1 MVKQA
6 TKGQKEIYEE
16 NQATVTTYSVAS
28 TVSMAIYYSS
38 CMFLSQCS
46 STDYVFFAISA
57 LVQIFAILFM
67 KSLASQLNFFFD
79 QFKTNLS
86 FLEAKLDEKG
96 HVLDAG
102 ADLNDP
108 EAFGEYC
115 KDAIILSVITQLVSL
130 YTTWGFLLLLAFPAA
145 ATYKFVAGFLL
156 PWFTAGSDAEDV
168 DDKKQKKMDR
178 RREKVVYRR

>member
-6 TKGQKEIYEE
+6 TKGQKEIYDE
-16 NQATVTTYSVAS
+16 NQKTVTTYSVAS
-28 TVSMAIYYSS
+28 TISMAVYYSS

-46 STDYVFFAISA
+46 SSDYVFFVVSA
-57 LVQIFAILFM
+57 LIQIFSIFFM
-67 KSLASQLNFFFD
+67 KSLA
-79 QFKTNLS
+79 K
-86 FLEAKLDEKG
+86 AKLDEKG

-115 KDAIILSVITQLVSL
+115 KDAIILTVITQVISL
-130 YTTWGFLLLLAFPAA
+130 YSTYGFILLLAFPAT
-145 ATYKFVAGFLL
+145 ATYKFVSGFLL
-156 PWFTAGSDAEDV
+156 PWLTSGPDSEDI

>member
-16 NQATVTTYSVAS
+16 NQKTVTTYSVVS

-38 CMFLSQCS
+38 CVFLSHCS
-46 STDYVFFAISA
+46 STDYIFFAVSA
-57 LVQIFAILFM
+57 LVQIFAVLFM
-67 KSLASQLNFFFD
+67 KSLA
-79 QFKTNLS
+79 K
-86 FLEAKLDEKG
+86 ARVDEKG

-115 KDAIILSVITQLVSL
+115 KDAIILTVIIQLISL
-130 YTTWGFLLLLAFPAA
+130 YTTYGFLLLLAFPGA
-145 ATYKFVAGFLL
+145 ATYKFVTGFLL
-156 PWFTAGSDAEDV
+156 PWLTAGSDGDDV
-168 DDKKQKKMDR
+168 DDKKMKKMDR

>member
-16 NQATVTTYSVAS
+16 NQKTVTTYSVAS
-28 TVSMAIYYSS
+28 TVSMAVYYSS

-46 STDYVFFAISA
+46 SSDYIFFALSA
-57 LVQIFAILFM
+57 LIQIAAILFM
-67 KSLASQLNFFFD
+67 KSLA
-79 QFKTNLS
+79 K
-86 FLEAKLDEKG
+86 ARLDEKG

-115 KDAIILSVITQLVSL
+115 KDAIILTVITQVVSL
-130 YTTWGFLLLLAFPAA
+130 YSTYGFLLLLAFPAA
-145 ATYKFVAGFLL
+145 ATYKFVMGFLL
-156 PWFTAGSDAEDV
+156 PWLTAGSDSEDV

-178 RREKVVYRR
+178 RREKVTYRR

>member
-6 TKGQKEIYEE
+6 TKGQKEIYDE
-16 NQATVTTYSVAS
+16 NQKTVLTYSAAS
-28 TVSMAIYYSS
+28 TISAVIYLSS

-46 STDYVFFAISA
+46 SSDYIFFFVSA
-57 LVQIFAILFM
+57 LIQVFAILFM
-67 KSLASQLNFFFD
+67 KSLA
-79 QFKTNLS
+79 K
-86 FLEAKLDEKG
+86 ARLDGKG

-115 KDAIILSVITQLVSL
+115 KDAIILTVITQIISL
-130 YTTWGFLLLLAFPAA
+130 YSTYGFILLLAFPGTAV
-145 ATYKFVAGFLL
+145 YKFVSGFLL
-156 PWFTAGSDAEDV
+156 PWLTSGPDSDDV

-178 RREKVVYRR
+178 KREKVVYRR

>member
-16 NQATVTTYSVAS
+16 NQKTVTTYSVAS
-28 TVSMAIYYSS
+28 TVSMAVYYSS

-46 STDYVFFAISA
+46 SSDYIFFALSA
-57 LVQIFAILFM
+57 LIQIAAILFM
-67 KSLASQLNFFFD
+67 KSLA
-79 QFKTNLS
+79 K
-86 FLEAKLDEKG
+86 ARLDEKG

-115 KDAIILSVITQLVSL
+115 KDAIILTVITQVVSL
-130 YTTWGFLLLLAFPAA
+130 YSTYGFLLLLAFPAA
-145 ATYKFVAGFLL
+145 ATYKFVMGFLF
-156 PWFTAGSDAEDV
+156 PWLTAGSDSEDV

-178 RREKVVYRR
+178 RREKVTYRR

>member
-16 NQATVTTYSVAS
+16 NQKTVTTYSVAS
-28 TVSMAIYYSS
+28 TVSMAVYYSS

-46 STDYVFFAISA
+46 SSDYIFFALSA
-57 LVQIFAILFM
+57 LIQIAAILFM
-67 KSLASQLNFFFD
+67 KSLASKYISKFFFIH
-79 QFKTNLS
+79 KYVT
-86 FLEAKLDEKG
+86 EARLDEKG

-115 KDAIILSVITQLVSL
+115 KDAIILTVITQVVSL
-130 YTTWGFLLLLAFPAA
+130 YSTYGFLLLLAFPAA
-145 ATYKFVAGFLL
+145 ATYKFVMGFLF
-156 PWFTAGSDAEDV
+156 PWLTAGSDSEDV

-178 RREKVVYRR
+178 RREKVTYRR

>member
-67 KSLASQLNFFFD
+67 KSLA
-79 QFKTNLS
+79 K
-86 FLEAKLDEKG
+86 AKLDEKG